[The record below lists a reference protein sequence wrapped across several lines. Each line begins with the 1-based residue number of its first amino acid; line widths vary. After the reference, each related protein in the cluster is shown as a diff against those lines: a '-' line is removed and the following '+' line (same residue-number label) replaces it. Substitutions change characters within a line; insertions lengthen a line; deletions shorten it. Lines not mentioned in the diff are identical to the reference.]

1 MDIEE
6 EINIARPEQAGSQTR
21 KMDRVREILR
31 EYADFKE
38 SELNDF
44 TEAISDP
51 KTNRVLGA
59 IFGAII
65 GDALGAYC
73 EFLTQIPPYIEAEGI
88 DFLTQ

>member
-1 MDIEE
+1 ME
-6 EINIARPEQAGSQTR
+6 
-21 KMDRVREILR
+21 RVSEILR
-31 EYADFKE
+31 EYAGFE
-38 SELNDF
+38 EIELNIF

-73 EFLTQIPPYIEAEGI
+73 EFLTKIPHHIEAEGNNKVM
-88 DFLTQ
+88 